1 MAQADGSLARRVTN
15 DRVGAENPTATPGLE
30 WVAYTS
36 NDPSS
41 QGIFRVRADGTQ
53 PSPVVRGT
61 YTNAEVSPDG
71 RFVSFV
77 ETEDFG
83 RRSYVRVAVF
93 GTGARVPFEI
103 RIQHPSLAS
112 ALVFLGRHRW
122 MPDGQA
128 IAFVDLDERGR
139 SGVWL
144 QQFRPD
150 RDTAST
156 RKRLAGFFP
165 QYATESFGISP
176 DGTRIVLSTLEL
188 AENLM
193 LAEDVP
199 GVEPPRRSR
208 P

>member
-1 MAQADGSLARRVTN
+1 
-15 DRVGAENPTATPGLE
+15 
-30 WVAYTS
+30 
-36 NDPSS
+36 
-41 QGIFRVRADGTQ
+41 
-53 PSPVVRGT
+53 VRGT